1 MYLNVASTRPLE
13 LVPRRPPALKEDNFC
28 SFAHQGRHQQ
38 FFLDIV
44 LNNGGVRSPKLL
56 KLFETL
62 PESKTMLLIGFH
74 KRCLPVSNIHG
85 NYGDAKVARKNNGGR
100 NK

>member
-1 MYLNVASTRPLE
+1 MKDNPDTDKERISIDDNKRRIIMIRIRKECVVYLNVASTRPCE

-28 SFAHQGRHQQ
+28 SFAHEGRHQQ

-56 KLFETL
+56 NFFETFS
-62 PESKTMLLIGFH
+62 EVTF
-74 KRCLPVSNIHG
+74 
-85 NYGDAKVARKNNGGR
+85 A
-100 NK
+100 